1 MPLITYSLL
10 KGYKYRS
17 FIERFHGYFFIAMMV
32 YRGGFLTVKILH
44 SSSNLVLFSTTLYFL
59 SCDCSFEKLKEKP

>member
-17 FIERFHGYFFIAMMV
+17 FIERFHGCFFIAMMV

-44 SSSNLVLFSTTLYFL
+44 SSSNFVLFSIILKSICTFYRLTVAWG
-59 SCDCSFEKLKEKP
+59 KL